1 MEEHGVVVESK
12 GAVVLIRAK
21 RTSACD
27 SCASSKSCHS
37 ISDEEMLVEA
47 DDPIGAEV
55 GDRVIYEV
63 SASAI
68 IKAGMLLYL
77 VPLLSFI
84 LGLVLGS
91 VASPR
96 YFTEQNPDLVSGIFG
111 VVFLGAAFIGLKLY
125 GRRLERDKSYRPHV
139 LKVM

>member
-1 MEEHGVVVESK
+1 MEEHGIVVENK
-12 GAVVLIRAK
+12 GTVVLIKAK

-27 SCASSKSCHS
+27 SCAASKSCHS
-37 ISDEEMLVEA
+37 IGEEEVLVEA
-47 DDPIGAEV
+47 DDPVGAKV
-55 GDRVIYEV
+55 GDRVAYEV

-84 LGLVLGS
+84 GGLVLGS
-91 VASPR
+91 AASALF
-96 YFTEQNPDLVSGIFG
+96 FTGLNPDLVSGIFG
-111 VVFLGAAFIGLKLY
+111 AVFLAGAFIGLKLY